1 LQGGHEAAAA
11 PAYSNLRSPLE
22 EEADVAHPIVQDPVE
37 LRGATLGY
45 GARAVLSGVDLT
57 VRRGE
62 LVGVI
67 GSSGAGKSTLLMA
80 LNATTRILSG
90 SVRVL
95 GTQVGGISPLA
106 MKRLRARVGVIFQ
119 GYNLVPRLSV
129 LDNVASGMLA
139 RTSVAAALVKLYSRA
154 QYEELHEYLKVVGLQ
169 DEALSR
175 CDRLSGG
182 QKQRVAIARALAQ
195 RPELLLADE
204 PVASLDP
211 ASAEQVM
218 ETLRAASVRYGI
230 TVIANLHQLEYANAY
245 CSRIVGI
252 RSGGIVHDGP
262 PATLCDAAIR
272 DIYRAPARAS
282 HAFTPVAAAAVAT

>member
-1 LQGGHEAAAA
+1 MH
-11 PAYSNLRSPLE
+11 
-22 EEADVAHPIVQDPVE
+22 DVAQVPVE
-37 LRGATLGY
+37 LRGVALGY
-45 GARAVLSGVDLT
+45 GARAVLSGIDLT

-67 GSSGAGKSTLLMA
+67 GASGAGKSTLLMA
-80 LNATTRILSG
+80 LNATTRILYG

-95 GTQVGGISPLA
+95 GTQVDGISPLA

-139 RTSVAAALVKLYSRA
+139 RTPLLAALVKRYSRA
-154 QYEELHEYLKVVGLQ
+154 QYEELHEYLKVVGLE

-204 PVASLDP
+204 PIASLDP

-218 ETLRAASVRYGI
+218 ETLRTASARYGL
-230 TVIANLHQLEYANAY
+230 TVLANLHQLEYATAF
-245 CSRIVGI
+245 CTRIVGI
-252 RSGGIVHDGP
+252 RGGRIVHDGAP
-262 PATLCDAAIR
+262 GALGDGALR
-272 DIYRAPARAS
+272 EIYRPAPRPTP
-282 HAFTPVAAAAVAT
+282 AFSPIAAAAVAT